1 MKLEIREAEA
11 RDLLEIK
18 RLMDKYISED
28 YYTLDALEEMLHGER
43 NLFYVVTD
51 ADRDNAI
58 ISYFYAFLSELDE
71 ALKILH
77 VPVKPEALQ
86 RYRGDTLVSVYKA
99 SSTEKE
105 YRKHGICS
113 SFVRDLQPVVQ
124 ERGAKLVL
132 ATALHPLGREVPMKH
147 IFVDNGFAAIS
158 ELYRPWVNLHGYCP
172 YCKKEYCICD
182 AVFYMKK
189 LDGTEDEVFSE

>member
-1 MKLEIREAEA
+1 MRLEIRDAEA

-18 RLMDKYISED
+18 RLMDKYISQD
-28 YYTLDALEEMLHGER
+28 YYSLDALEGMLRGER

-51 ADRDNAI
+51 ADRDDAI

-77 VPVKPEALQ
+77 VPAKPEALQ
-86 RYRGDTLVSVYKA
+86 KYRGDTLVCVYKA

-113 SFVRDLQPVVQ
+113 SFVRDLQPVVRG
-124 ERGAKLVL
+124 RGAKMVL
-132 ATALHPLGREVPMKH
+132 ATALHPVGREVPMRH
-147 IFVDNGFAAIS
+147 IFVDNGFTAIS
-158 ELYRPWVNLHGYCP
+158 DIYRPWEGIRGYCP
-172 YCKKEYCICD
+172 YCKQEYCICD
-182 AVFYMKK
+182 AVFYVKK
-189 LDGTEDEVFSE
+189 LDETEDEDFNG